1 MNQETVTI
9 SIVCPCFNEQDM
21 IDLFMQKIVAVLS
34 EINKSYEIIFIN
46 DGSTDKTMDK
56 LLQAKLKY
64 PEIRIINLAR
74 NFGKE
79 SSLSAGLDFAQ
90 GEVIIPIDADL
101 QDPPEL
107 IKEFIIKW
115 QEGYDVVLAKR
126 TDRGT
131 DTFFKRFSATLFYK
145 LQNKIAHIDIPENV
159 GDYRLITRRVL
170 KAIQQLPENQRF
182 MKGIFAWVGFKTTV
196 IEYKRESR
204 KAGKTSFHGWNLW
217 NFALEGIT
225 SFSTFPL
232 RVWLYIGSFIA
243 FLSFAYGSYIA
254 LRTLIVGVDLP
265 GYASLLT
272 TVLFLGGI
280 QLIGIGVLG
289 EYLGRTY
296 KETKHRPLYIVE
308 DEY

>member
-1 MNQETVTI
+1 MQKKFVTI

-21 IDLFMQKIVAVLS
+21 VDIFMQKINAVLN
-34 EINKSYEIIFIN
+34 EINKSFEIIIIN
-46 DGSTDKTMDK
+46 DGSTDNTMDK
-56 LLQAKLKY
+56 LLQAKKIY
-64 PEIRIINLAR
+64 SQIRIINLSR

-79 SSLSAGLDFAQ
+79 AALSAGLDFSQ

-115 QEGYDVVLAKR
+115 QEGFDVVLAKR

-131 DTFFKRFSATLFYK
+131 DSFAKRFTAMLFYK
-145 LQNKIAHIDIPENV
+145 LHNKISHTEIPDNV
-159 GDYRLITRRVL
+159 GDYRLMTKKVL
-170 KAIQQLPENQRF
+170 KAIQKLPENQRF

-196 IEYKRESR
+196 VTYKRDKR
-204 KAGKTSFHGWNLW
+204 KAGKSSFNGWNLW
-217 NFALEGIT
+217 NFAIEGIT

-232 RVWLYIGSFIA
+232 RVWLYVGSFIA
-243 FLSFAYGSYIA
+243 FLSFTYGGYIVIW
-254 LRTLIVGVDLP
+254 TFINGVDLP

-272 TVLFLGGI
+272 AILFLGGV
-280 QLIGIGVLG
+280 QLIGIGILG

-296 KETKHRPLYIVE
+296 EESKHRPLYIVE

>member
-1 MNQETVTI
+1 MNQENVTI

-21 IDLFMQKIVAVLS
+21 IDLFMQKIVSVLS
-34 EINKSYEIIFIN
+34 DINKSYEIIFVN
-46 DGSTDKTMDK
+46 DGSTDQTMDK
-56 LLQAKLKY
+56 LLLAKQKY

-101 QDPPEL
+101 QDPPQL

-204 KAGKTSFHGWNLW
+204 QAGKTSFHGWSLW

-243 FLSFAYGSYIA
+243 FLSFAYGGFIA

-272 TVLFLGGI
+272 VVLFLGGI

-296 KETKHRPLYIVE
+296 KETKNRPLYIVE

>member
-1 MNQETVTI
+1 MNQENVTI

-21 IDLFMQKIVAVLS
+21 IDLFMQKIVSVLS
-34 EINKSYEIIFIN
+34 DINKSYEIIFVN
-46 DGSTDKTMDK
+46 DGSTDQTMDK
-56 LLQAKLKY
+56 LLLAKQKY

-107 IKEFIIKW
+107 IKEFIVKW

-145 LQNKIAHIDIPENV
+145 LQNLIAHIDIPENV

-204 KAGKTSFHGWNLW
+204 QAGKTSFHGWSLW

-243 FLSFAYGSYIA
+243 FLSFAYGGFIA

-272 TVLFLGGI
+272 VVLFLGGI

-296 KETKHRPLYIVE
+296 KETKNRPLYIVE